1 MAEFLTFVQDDYAR
15 ISAIVTQ
22 SVRDGLS
29 MRAEFALSVPTAQP
43 RYILGIGD
51 PVGVGSEVNEYYG
64 IITDITSQRAAEDA
78 MRVAQADLAQVSRA
92 TTVGQLTSSIAHEIN
107 QPLMSIVSNAGASL
121 RWLNREPARLDKV
134 RKGWRRSPRKA
145 RGRGDH
151 SQHSVPD
158 AQADPTFSR
167 IDMHYLIHHII
178 TLSRSELEQRH

>member
-1 MAEFLTFVQDDYAR
+1 
-15 ISAIVTQ
+15 
-22 SVRDGLS
+22 
-29 MRAEFALSVPTAQP
+29 MRAEFRVKRTDGST

-78 MRVAQADLAQVSRA
+78 MRVAQADLARVSRA

-134 RKGWRRSPRKA
+134 REGLEEIAAEGARAGRSFA
-145 RGRGDH
+145 
-151 SQHSVPD
+151 
-158 AQADPTFSR
+158 AFSP
-167 IDMHYLIHHII
+167 
-178 TLSRSELEQRH
+178 